1 MKQKSKNLW
10 CRHGICFAVIGV
22 SLIVLLIILGC
33 FLLFRGSARLEA
45 EIDYEPKDNI
55 TLYGQNDIR
64 WAQKK
69 LGKSRYIMKSS
80 GCLVSCIA
88 MAVTMSGMEI
98 TPGELNELFSENLTY
113 DEEGNLQWDEVKK
126 LDGYMVEGYFEPS
139 AEKIDEYLSKGIY
152 PIARVRMRGIGN
164 FHYVLIIGSEEGE
177 YLCLDPLEDEVTRLS
192 RYGNRV
198 YSFRCVWYEKPQ
210 DISLYESLIKQREA
224 DQIVLDM

>member
-88 MAVTMSGMEI
+88 MAVTMSEMEI

-113 DEEGNLQWDEVKK
+113 DEEGNLQW
-126 LDGYMVEGYFEPS
+126 
-139 AEKIDEYLSKGIY
+139 
-152 PIARVRMRGIGN
+152 
-164 FHYVLIIGSEEGE
+164 
-177 YLCLDPLEDEVTRLS
+177 DEVTRLS